1 MARPKKETTTEKS
14 SDMITMTKAQFEAK
28 VAERV
33 EEETMVLRG
42 YIDEAKDIID
52 GYETLL
58 NGYETLLNGYE
69 TLLNGYETLLNMALV
84 MRRRDDRYAKWLEE
98 RYENGKRYDVNW
110 R

>member
-1 MARPKKETTTEKS
+1 MAKPKKETTTEKS
-14 SDMITMTKAQFEAK
+14 SDMITMTRAQFEAK

-42 YIDEAKDIID
+42 YIDEAKDII
-52 GYETLL
+52 
-58 NGYETLLNGYE
+58 
-69 TLLNGYETLLNMALV
+69 NGYETLLNMALV

>member
-1 MARPKKETTTEKS
+1 MARPKKIKETTTENS
-14 SDMITMTKAQFEAK
+14 SDTIIMTRAEFEAK

-42 YIDEAKDIID
+42 YVDEARDIID
-52 GYETLL
+52 
-58 NGYETLLNGYE
+58 
-69 TLLNGYETLLNMALV
+69 GYETLLNMALV
-84 MRRRDDRYAKWLEE
+84 MRRRDDRYAKYLES